1 MTQPRDVRRT
11 GRTRAYWETTGAAH
25 TFTHPLD
32 PELLAAHLP
41 VEGRI
46 LDYGCGYGR
55 LVLELT
61 ERGYRDVR
69 GVDPSAALVARG
81 LADHPELR
89 LTRLRELPLP
99 FADASFDAALL
110 FAVLTSDPDPVA
122 QESAVAE
129 LARLVRPGGVV
140 YVSDVPLQTD
150 ERSRARYRAQE
161 ASTGTYGVFRIEDG
175 GTFQHQPL
183 ERFHELFGRHGFAVA
198 EERRD
203 VTPTLDGH
211 TDLRVQLIVRRRTA

>member
-1 MTQPRDVRRT
+1 MTHPRDVRQT
-11 GRTRAYWETTGAAH
+11 GRTREYWESAGAAH

-41 VEGRI
+41 VDGRI

-61 ERGYRDVR
+61 ASGYRDVR
-69 GVDPSAALVARG
+69 GVDPSAALIARG
-81 LADHPELR
+81 LAARPELR
-89 LTRLRELPLP
+89 LTRMGAPPLP

-110 FAVLTSDPDPVA
+110 FAVLTSAPDPVA

-150 ERSRARYRAQE
+150 ERSRDRYRAQE

-175 GTFQHQPL
+175 GTFQHQPP
-183 ERFHELFGRHGFAVA
+183 ERFHELFGRHGFTAA

-203 VTPTLDGH
+203 VTPTLDGG
-211 TDLRVQLIVRRRTA
+211 TDLRVQLIMRRAA